1 VFSLIQTVFFAVVGA
16 TATKAIVD
24 DRNDRKREAQEERE
38 RLAREAREIEQRR
51 IREEAEKKKQLEEE
65 QKRQDDEKRRLEEEL
80 KKQKE
85 LERLEIE
92 RLNRE
97 KELEEK
103 KREEEKA
110 EKERKKQEQIK
121 EALNFYESEKKNYE
135 NNKLKEILNNF
146 QNSTKNGFCS
156 NQAYLLKDLIKKEI
170 SKIFKDLDE
179 HINKK
184 AQEIYWSNLQNIKNE
199 LDNKNRILLMGKSG
213 VGKSTL
219 INAIFD
225 YDLAETGIGRPITMY
240 EKPKKYEYFSREEL
254 ELFDTRGI
262 ELDPN
267 YGIEKTSKIVEEFIK
282 EQLIKKEPINS
293 IWYCITG
300 NRIED
305 IELDLI
311 KKLKSLY
318 KDDSLPVIIVY
329 TQCTDDET
337 FSEIKNYLE
346 TQFNNKVSIKKILAK
361 QKNVNGIN
369 CKRYG
374 LEELLNETKEIIEKN
389 KEFVDISTAKI
400 KTKEKMEKILN
411 ENINIESNIQFEKK
425 IEKIILSFFQ
435 KYGNSSL
442 NQNNIK
448 SFYTQY
454 ENKCNSIIKGKL
466 NEIVDKEAQKMKI
479 DLSDILTK
487 VIRKY
492 GNIISI
498 NQGGYYKEYQTKI
511 ANYLWNIAN
520 KSGFTN
526 INSKAEK
533 IMEKEIKAY
542 INTKIKFYISSI

>member
-1 VFSLIQTVFFAVVGA
+1 MGPPAVFFAVVGA